1 MNTQPVAA
9 ALTAA
14 AALIY
19 PDGRAAARL
28 AALNPKPT
36 RQRHW
41 LPVVAALGAAALCI
55 AVGAPT
61 FAIPAAAAAWWF
73 ARRAARPS
81 GPKADSFRLAIT
93 WELLAAAL
101 RAGLPVSQAIQAVAS
116 DLPGP
121 PGRALRATADLLA
134 LGADPVQAWDPAKDC
149 PSTAPLARAAR
160 RTARSGAAL
169 AGAATALADE
179 VRASTEA
186 AAEARAQ
193 RAAVLVSG
201 PLGLCFLPAFI
212 CLGVVPV
219 VAGLTAGMHR

>member
-1 MNTQPVAA
+1 MNTQPIAA

-14 AALIY
+14 AVLAF

-28 AALNPKPT
+28 AALNPKPA
-36 RQRHW
+36 RRRHG
-41 LPVVAALGAAALCI
+41 LPAVAALGATALSIAA
-55 AVGAPT
+55 GAPAL
-61 FAIPAAAAAWWF
+61 AIPAAAATWWF
-73 ARRAARPS
+73 THRATQPPQ
-81 GPKADSFRLAIT
+81 PKADNFRLAIT

-101 RAGLPVSQAIQAVAS
+101 RAGLPVSQAIQAVAT

-121 PGRALRATADLLA
+121 PGKALRATADLLS
-134 LGADPVQAWDPAKDC
+134 LGADPVQAWDPAKEC
-149 PSTAPLARAAR
+149 PATAPLARAAR
-160 RTARSGAAL
+160 RSARSGTAL
-169 AGAATALADE
+169 AGAATTLADE

-219 VAGLTAGMHR
+219 IAGLAAGIRT

>member
-1 MNTQPVAA
+1 MNSQPVAA

-14 AALIY
+14 AVLAF

-28 AALNPKPT
+28 AALNPKPA
-36 RQRHW
+36 RRRPW
-41 LPVVAALGAAALCI
+41 LPAVAAPGAAALSL
-55 AVGAPT
+55 ALGVPAL
-61 FAIPAAAAAWWF
+61 AIPAAAAAWWF
-73 ARRAARPS
+73 ARRASQPPQ
-81 GPKADSFRLAIT
+81 PKADSFRLAIT

-101 RAGLPVSQAIQAVAS
+101 RAGLPVSHAIQAVAT
-116 DLPGP
+116 DLPGA
-121 PGRALRATADLLA
+121 PGKALRTTADLLA
-134 LGADPVQAWDPAKDC
+134 LGADPGQAWDAAKEC

-160 RTARSGAAL
+160 RSARSGTAL
-169 AGAATALADE
+169 AAAAAALADE

-219 VAGLTAGMHR
+219 VASLATGISP

>member
-1 MNTQPVAA
+1 MNTQPIAA

-14 AALIY
+14 AVLVY

-28 AALNPKPT
+28 AALNPKPA
-36 RQRHW
+36 RRRHW
-41 LPVVAALGAAALCI
+41 LPTVAALGAAALTL
-55 AVGAPT
+55 AAGAPVL
-61 FAIPAAAAAWWF
+61 AIPAAAAAWWF
-73 ARRAARPS
+73 AGRATRPPQ
-81 GPKADSFRLAIT
+81 PKADAFRLAIT

-101 RAGLPVSQAIQAVAS
+101 RAGLPVSHAIQAVAT

-121 PGRALRATADLLA
+121 PGKALRATADLLA
-134 LGADPVQAWDPAKDC
+134 LGADPVQAWDPAREC
-149 PSTAPLARAAR
+149 PPTAPLARAAR
-160 RTARSGAAL
+160 RSARSGAAL

-193 RAAVLVSG
+193 RAAVMVSG

-219 VAGLTAGMHR
+219 VASLAAGIRT